1 MKSSQA
7 PFARDLRA
15 RFSMHEC
22 IRRLR
27 LLDETRRMLRTS
39 LDQRNTLRARIAEVR
54 SVACGLQLAQQG
66 ADKQDGSGR
75 RAA

>member
-1 MKSSQA
+1 
-7 PFARDLRA
+7 
-15 RFSMHEC
+15 
-22 IRRLR
+22 
-27 LLDETRRMLRTS
+27 MLRTS

-66 ADKQDGSGR
+66 PDKQDGSGR